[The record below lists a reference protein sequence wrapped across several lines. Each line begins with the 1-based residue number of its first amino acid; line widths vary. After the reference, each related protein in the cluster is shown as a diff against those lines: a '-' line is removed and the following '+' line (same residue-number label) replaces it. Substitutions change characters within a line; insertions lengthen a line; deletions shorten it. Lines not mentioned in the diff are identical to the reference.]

1 VFNRQKGMIQTS
13 RAFKTL
19 EGVDHTGD
27 QNSAAGALG
36 LRKR

>member
-1 VFNRQKGMIQTS
+1 MFDREKGMTKTS

-19 EGVDHTGD
+19 EVYHTGD